1 MKITFSNIFHH
12 ADSMHKHIFD
22 RNDYVIFNLVDI
34 SNSQANIGA
43 HIKLHFHVIIYFL
56 RGCGKIN
63 VLFLDE

>member
-12 ADSMHKHIFD
+12 DDSTHGHPSIKKC
-22 RNDYVIFNLVDI
+22 VIINLVDV

-43 HIKLHFHVIIYFL
+43 HIKLHFHVMIYFL

>member
-12 ADSMHKHIFD
+12 DDSTHGHPLIKKKCD
-22 RNDYVIFNLVDI
+22 NQPCDI